1 MRNEMQNAE
10 CRMQTALALIFV
22 CILHSAFCIRAQAQ
36 EPPPQPAPQ
45 PSAAMPVSEDFTKA
59 VYFGKKFAEMKDY
72 ANAYQQ
78 FAKADSL
85 QPDQPQVLYNMAVL
99 LAKSG
104 RFSESQAKV
113 DRYNQLFPAGAE
125 KPMITTLQ
133 LDLEF
138 QRELQKKRQVE
149 QEYTDLFTR
158 GRFLYSK
165 NDLDAALKQFQ
176 DAEQKRP
183 TDPAAVYNQGVIYE
197 KLGEFTKALERFHR
211 YEELE
216 SDADAK
222 SATNQRLLALESEIE
237 DTKTKIVCPFCGLRL
252 PIGAT
257 WCHRCWHGPYL
268 TSSPVWNSRPCGEGA
283 TVTRAT
289 VYADGRFAKN
299 DTLSCLFDGPMLE
312 SLRYSAARQ
321 RAIQEARK
329 AEGWTYNGDII
340 QGFRD
345 QVKYVQGADYLEKI
359 VAPGSGEI
367 LEFDAHAAG
376 NGNLFLLD
384 REDVIID
391 GQKYT
396 NHYTFDAQNR
406 IARQQVEYQ
415 NAAGC
420 NHVITMT
427 ADVTYQGDLMSG
439 VKITGGYEGVV
450 VEGSPKVDWTTTI
463 AYTYDTASR
472 VVKEDLTVAA
482 FNKVYRVKPYGHE
495 RDDVS
500 KIYDRMRVNRPI
512 ENMLAL
518 GDRCGTAGNVF
529 LMNPIDLRPF
539 YALSPNLGIT
549 LPNGVTRATVTF
561 TYPQ

>member
-1 MRNEMQNAE
+1 MRILV
-10 CRMQTALALIFV
+10 ALFLASITL
-22 CILHSAFCIRAQAQ
+22 AQ
-36 EPPPQPAPQ
+36 EPPAPAPQPAPA
-45 PSAAMPVSEDFTKA
+45 PSAAMPASQDFTEA
-59 VYFGKKFAEMKDY
+59 VFYGKKFAEMKDY

-85 QPDQPQVLYNMAVL
+85 QPDHPQVLYNMAVL
-99 LAKSG
+99 LAKAG

-133 LDLEF
+133 LELGF

-158 GRFLYSK
+158 GRFLYTK
-165 NDLDAALKQFQ
+165 NDLEAALKQFQ

-183 TDPAAVYNQGVIYE
+183 TDPAAVYNQAVIYE
-197 KLGEFTKALERFHR
+197 KLGEFAKATERFHR

-222 SATNQRLLALESEIE
+222 AAVNQRLLALESEIE
-237 DTKTKIVCPFCGLRL
+237 DTKTKIVCPFCGHRL

-268 TSSPVWNSRPCGEGA
+268 TSSPVWSSRPCGEGA
-283 TVTRAT
+283 TATRAT
-289 VYADGRFAKN
+289 SYADGRFARN
-299 DTLSCLFDGPMLE
+299 ETLSCLFDGSMLE
-312 SLRYSAARQ
+312 TLRYSASRQ

-340 QGFRD
+340 QGYRD
-345 QVKYVQGADYLEKI
+345 QVKYVQGSDYLEKI

-367 LEFDAHAAG
+367 LTFAAHAAG
-376 NGNLFLLD
+376 DGKMFLLD

-396 NHYTFDAQNR
+396 NRYTFDAQNR
-406 IARQQVEYQ
+406 IAQQQVDYQ

-427 ADVTYQGDLMSG
+427 ADVAYQGELMSA

-463 AYTYDTASR
+463 AYTYDAASR
-472 VVKEDLTVAA
+472 VAKEDLTVAA

-512 ENMLAL
+512 ENMLSS
-518 GDRCGTAGNVF
+518 GDRCGTAGGVF

-549 LPNGVTRATVTF
+549 LPTGVTHATVTF
-561 TYPQ
+561 TYP

>member
-1 MRNEMQNAE
+1 MRILIAFLVAA
-10 CRMQTALALIFV
+10 TALA
-22 CILHSAFCIRAQAQ
+22 Q
-36 EPPPQPAPQ
+36 EPPQPAPQ
-45 PSAAMPVSEDFTKA
+45 PSASMPASEDFTKA

-78 FAKADSL
+78 FAKADAL

-113 DRYNQLFPAGAE
+113 DRYNQLFPNGAE

-183 TDPAAVYNQGVIYE
+183 TDPAAVYNQAVIYE
-197 KLGEFTKALERFHR
+197 KLGEFNKALERFHR

-222 SATNQRLLALESEIE
+222 TATNQRLLALESEIE
-237 DTKTKIVCPFCGLRL
+237 DTKTKIVCPFCGHRL

-268 TSSPVWNSRPCGEGA
+268 TSSPVWGSRPCGEGA
-283 TVTRAT
+283 TATRAT

-345 QVKYVQGADYLEKI
+345 QVKYVQGSDYLEKI

-376 NGNLFLLD
+376 SGNMFLLD
-384 REDVIID
+384 REDVVID

-396 NHYTFDAQNR
+396 NRYTFDAQNR
-406 IARQQVEYQ
+406 IVQQQVEYQ

-427 ADVTYQGDLMSG
+427 ADVAYQGDLMSA

-463 AYTYDTASR
+463 AYTYDAASR
-472 VVKEDLTVAA
+472 VAKEDLTVTG

-518 GDRCGTAGNVF
+518 GDRCGTAGSVF

>member
-1 MRNEMQNAE
+1 MQNAE